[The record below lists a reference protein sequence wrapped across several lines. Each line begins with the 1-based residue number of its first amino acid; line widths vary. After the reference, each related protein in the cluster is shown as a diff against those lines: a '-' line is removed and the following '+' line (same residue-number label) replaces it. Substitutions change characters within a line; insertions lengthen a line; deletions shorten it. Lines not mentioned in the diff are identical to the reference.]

1 MMQQNKKNYSSIF
14 DEHINDIS
22 SIKINDPIVHEIH
35 GVGRYKGLMNMTVED
50 IKTELIKIEY
60 ADNDLLYIPVTSI
73 DLLRKFTTHSKHK
86 APLHSLGSTK
96 WEKTKKELKLK

>member
-1 MMQQNKKNYSSIF
+1 
-14 DEHINDIS
+14 
-22 SIKINDPIVHEIH
+22 
-35 GVGRYKGLMNMTVED
+35 MNMTVED

-96 WEKTKKELKLK
+96 WEKTKKRAKNKINDIKSMIGMKSLNNTYEINDMTWVIRAI